1 MKSPFVLLVALV
13 GVAMSP
19 QGTSAQNSGLEALVT
34 REALRGFE
42 PVGRV
47 DIEGGGFCTGAL
59 IAPDLVLTAGHCVL
73 NRDQSPVPAE
83 RIRFRAGLAN
93 GTALADSAVAR
104 TIVDPAYRSLDPAPP
119 EMIAR
124 DVALL
129 QLAEPIP
136 TALISPLTVARPGNG
151 DEVSVVS
158 YAMGRDE
165 VLSWQRL
172 CHVVGRQDQLIAMD
186 CDVTFG
192 SSGAP
197 VLDRSGYRA
206 RIVSIISAGSDD
218 DGKPVAIG
226 MELPALVDRL
236 KAALRRGQAT
246 SIAEAPEAATLGLA
260 APAMPG
266 KPARRIELQGDRRI
280 GTGGGLGGGSG
291 VRIISP

>member
-1 MKSPFVLLVALV
+1 MKWLFILLAAGLGLLPV
-13 GVAMSP
+13 GVL
-19 QGTSAQNSGLEALVT
+19 AQSSGLEALTT

-47 DIEGGGFCTGAL
+47 DVEGGGFCTGAL

-73 NRDQSPVPAE
+73 ARDGTAVPASQ
-83 RIRFRAGLAN
+83 IRFRAGLAN
-93 GTALADSAVAR
+93 GTALAEAVVAR
-104 TIVDPAYRSLDPAPP
+104 TIVDPAYRNFDPAPP

-158 YAMGRDE
+158 YGVGRAE
-165 VLSWQRL
+165 VLSWQRV
-172 CHVVGRQDQLIAMD
+172 CHVIGRQDQLIAMD
-186 CDVTFG
+186 CNVSFG

-206 RIVSIISAGSDD
+206 RIVSIISAGSEQN
-218 DGKPVAIG
+218 GKPISVG
-226 MELPALVDRL
+226 MELPALVDQL
-236 KAALRRGQAT
+236 KTALRRGQAT
-246 SIAEAPEAATLGLA
+246 SIADAQPPATVGLA
-260 APAMPG
+260 TPAMPG
-266 KPARRIELQGDRRI
+266 KPVRRIELQGDRRI
-280 GTGGGLGGGSG
+280 GTGGGFGFRD
-291 VRIISP
+291 VAP

>member
-1 MKSPFVLLVALV
+1 MKGLFIALVLLA
-13 GVAMSP
+13 GAAA
-19 QGTSAQNSGLEALVT
+19 AQDRTGRASGLEPLVT

-59 IAPDLVLTAGHCVL
+59 IAPDLVLTAGHCVIGG
-73 NRDQSPVPAE
+73 DGSPVPAG

-93 GTALADSAVAR
+93 GSALADVPVAR
-104 TIVDPAYRSLDPAPP
+104 TIVDPGFRSMDPAPV

-129 QLAEPIP
+129 QLADPIP
-136 TALISPLTVARPGNG
+136 TGLISPLTVARPGNG

-158 YAMGRDE
+158 YAKGREE
-165 VLSWQRL
+165 VLSWQRV
-172 CHVVGRQDQLIAMD
+172 CHVIGREGVLIVMD
-186 CDVTFG
+186 CNVTFG
-192 SSGAP
+192 ASGAP

-206 RIVSIISAGSDD
+206 RIVSMISAGSN
-218 DGKPVAIG
+218 DGGRPVSIG
-226 MELPALVDRL
+226 MELPVLVDQL
-236 KAALRRGQAT
+236 KTALRRGQAT
-246 SIAEAPEAATLGLA
+246 SVANAPVAASVGLA

-280 GTGGGLGGGSG
+280 GTGGGFGQPNLA
-291 VRIISP
+291 P